1 MEKNVFLLTMSTLNF
16 SPGKENKELKGY
28 YYSYEGREPMMCYS
42 QLEPIS
48 RMLIETGKRP
58 DRIIVLCTKD
68 TIKNWDFFV
77 EQTPHCCSAYDFY
90 IERIKRVLPNCG
102 DDVFCPIDI
111 DPMNIYS
118 GIRTAAEKIKK
129 ESVDCSSIDEFRLWV
144 DTQGGFRD
152 SSLVMSAITNLLNIR
167 GISIAGVYSIE
178 FTKEKAVNIETPALI
193 KEQSQNYKIF
203 DFVAGMR
210 EFILYG
216 QGAQLAR
223 YYDAIDA
230 SEETRQVITS
240 IKNLAESIQMCDP
253 AGFETRLKELSHSI
267 LEYQKSEQAANELF
281 SIFIDEVVEDYGVL
295 LKDECRRL
303 DAVAWCLKKHFYQ
316 QALTFIEARIPDE
329 IMEKKILDYNCVLK
343 DQIFKLKSLA
353 KLGHKTEAGYVTL
366 WYCKKKSKKCANLRR
381 WIDMGRN
388 GKTEL
393 ENLEQLAGK
402 AIYNLKENEN
412 YCFQIIENNNGEEI
426 KIGISMSTKCYSAKK
441 LQQFLYLFKML
452 KNERNNI
459 NHFSTKEGRASLKE
473 IDHAIRLF
481 LELGRELYREVE
493 NQP

>member
-1 MEKNVFLLTMSTLNF
+1 
-16 SPGKENKELKGY
+16 
-28 YYSYEGREPMMCYS
+28 
-42 QLEPIS
+42 
-48 RMLIETGKRP
+48 
-58 DRIIVLCTKD
+58 
-68 TIKNWDFFV
+68 
-77 EQTPHCCSAYDFY
+77 
-90 IERIKRVLPNCG
+90 
-102 DDVFCPIDI
+102 
-111 DPMNIYS
+111 MNIYS

-267 LEYQKSEQAANELF
+267 LEYQKSEQAAN
-281 SIFIDEVVEDYGVL
+281 
-295 LKDECRRL
+295 
-303 DAVAWCLKKHFYQ
+303 
-316 QALTFIEARIPDE
+316 
-329 IMEKKILDYNCVLK
+329 
-343 DQIFKLKSLA
+343 
-353 KLGHKTEAGYVTL
+353 
-366 WYCKKKSKKCANLRR
+366 
-381 WIDMGRN
+381 
-388 GKTEL
+388 
-393 ENLEQLAGK
+393 
-402 AIYNLKENEN
+402 
-412 YCFQIIENNNGEEI
+412 
-426 KIGISMSTKCYSAKK
+426 
-441 LQQFLYLFKML
+441 
-452 KNERNNI
+452 
-459 NHFSTKEGRASLKE
+459 
-473 IDHAIRLF
+473 
-481 LELGRELYREVE
+481 
-493 NQP
+493 